1 MPVVEQREAVQ
12 QRSTAKEFAASL
24 VLHAIVIAG
33 LIGSGLIFEKK
44 GEHWGDANQ
53 QAGAVQAT
61 MVETI
66 PLPPRVAPKQDNVLA
81 SERPSE
87 TPPKPHD
94 AAEPP
99 PRAIDIPIPA
109 KRPEKKEPPNKI
121 ADKPAYAAPKIV
133 NPPKV
138 NPDRIQTGQTGG
150 VRIAMQAIQNK
161 VGTSA
166 INVTDQ
172 SFGARFGYYVRQMN
186 QRIAQQWF
194 TQTLDSNAQ
203 SRRVY
208 MTFRINRDGSPSDV
222 RIVQSS
228 GDQSLDQSAARALQ
242 RIDSF
247 GPLPD
252 EYSGSYISVQYYFE
266 PT

>member
-1 MPVVEQREAVQ
+1 MPVVEEREAVTR
-12 QRSTAKEFAASL
+12 RSTAKEFAASL
-24 VLHAIVIAG
+24 ILHALVIGG
-33 LIGSGLIFEKK
+33 LIGSGALLQKK
-44 GEHWGDANQ
+44 GEHWGDSTQ

-61 MVETI
+61 MVETL
-66 PLPPRVAPKQDNVLA
+66 PLPPRVAPKQDNVVA

-87 TPPKPHD
+87 TPPPPHE
-94 AAEPP
+94 ATEPP
-99 PRAIDIPIPA
+99 PRPTDIPVPV
-109 KRPEKKEPPNKI
+109 KEPPKKELPKKV
-121 ADKPAYAAPKIV
+121 ADKPAYVTPKIV

-138 NPDRIQTGQTGG
+138 TPDRIQTGQTGG
-150 VRIAMQAIQNK
+150 IRIAMQAIQNK

-172 SFGARFGYYVRQMN
+172 SFGQRFGYYVRQMN

-203 SRRVY
+203 GRRVY
-208 MTFRINRDGSPSDV
+208 MTFRINRDGSPGDV

-252 EYSGSYISVQYYFE
+252 EYSGSYITVQYYFE